1 MLPQLCFFSSGLVLT
16 QATSK
21 HYSPV
26 YTKQNAPHTIPA
38 TSFLGRGETRPV
50 ILAWHCLF
58 MTYYYYLDI
67 CKSTFKRQG
76 FFFFGKPVM
85 SDFSSQE
92 RWSIWQQHFQ
102 SGTELR
108 FSNSQ
113 SEKCKRWRLSWN
125 QYLKFSASITFY
137 CDFYANRQ
145 KIINF
150 TWIKGLTGFSTGKN
164 VLRIS
169 YEVGKKCGS

>member
-1 MLPQLCFFSSGLVLT
+1 MPSSLERYKLSLFILVMLPQLCFFSSGLVLT

-76 FFFFGKPVM
+76 FFFLANQSCQTFHPKKDDQ
-85 SDFSSQE
+85 SDNSTFSQVQNLDSPTH
-92 RWSIWQQHFQ
+92 S
-102 SGTELR
+102 LK
-108 FSNSQ
+108 NA
-113 SEKCKRWRLSWN
+113 KR
-125 QYLKFSASITFY
+125 
-137 CDFYANRQ
+137 
-145 KIINF
+145 
-150 TWIKGLTGFSTGKN
+150 GG
-164 VLRIS
+164 
-169 YEVGKKCGS
+169 